1 MTGAPKIRACA
12 LIAELENRPRGVY
25 SGAIGWVSPSGDMDL
40 GMVIRTAIFQKQTVS
55 ISVGGGITSGSDP
68 ETEHAE
74 MQLKALALV
83 QAMGASVNW

>member
-12 LIAELENRPRGVY
+12 LIAELENRSRGVY

-40 GMVIRTAIFQKQTVS
+40 GMVIRTAIFKNKTVS
-55 ISVGGGITSGSDP
+55 IAVGGGITSGSDP
-68 ETEHAE
+68 ETENAE